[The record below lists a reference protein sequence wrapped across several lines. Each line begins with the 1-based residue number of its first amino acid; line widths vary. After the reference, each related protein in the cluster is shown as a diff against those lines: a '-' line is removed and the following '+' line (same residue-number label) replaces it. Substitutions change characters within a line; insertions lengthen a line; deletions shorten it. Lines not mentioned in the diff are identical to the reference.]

1 MRLVAALIIPAVL
14 AVTIAPAEAI
24 DLSCMG
30 VMHTYAMKQKEGL
43 VDPGAAVVDLEKTRI
58 ATPVGNFRI
67 TRILEE
73 SITFDDPTSKLL
85 VFGTL
90 DRVSGAMNVFWR
102 TPDQEAKVQAGLPSS
117 AEMYAE
123 LKCFAAKRLF

>member
-1 MRLVAALIIPAVL
+1 MRTSIGFAFLWL
-14 AVTIAPAEAI
+14 AMSIVPAEAI
-24 DLSCMG
+24 DLSCKG
-30 VMHTYAMKQKEGL
+30 VMHTFAMETKQGT
-43 VDPGAAVVDLEKTRI
+43 VDPGAAVVDLDRKTI

-67 TRILEE
+67 TRILDE

-102 TPDQEAKVQAGLPSS
+102 TAAQEAKVRAGLSS
-117 AEMYAE
+117 TAEMYAD
-123 LKCFAAKRLF
+123 LKCSAAKRLF